1 MILFERLQEIIAPVH
16 CAPAAFCKAY
26 AMKDELASLDIG
38 NQVRTLRNRRG
49 LTLQDLAD
57 LTGLSKPNLSQIE
70 NNLVTPPIATL
81 LKIATALGVSIGYFF
96 QNNNQESSIVI
107 TRRTDRY
114 GVAKGPHISHIGY
127 QYEPLAYP
135 KVDKRMEPFIVNMEE
150 READAIVYNNH
161 RGEEFIYVLEGKL
174 EFRCGDNVVL
184 LEEGDSLYFDSIVP
198 HGYRGIGGPAK
209 TLVVIFREG

>member
-1 MILFERLQEIIAPVH
+1 
-16 CAPAAFCKAY
+16 
-26 AMKDELASLDIG
+26 MKDALASLDIG
-38 NQVRTLRNRRG
+38 HQIRSLRNRRG

-81 LKIATALGVSIGYFF
+81 LKIATALGVSIGHFF
-96 QNNNQESSIVI
+96 QSDNQDSSMVV
-107 TRRTDRY
+107 TRKADRY

-135 KVDKRMEPFIVNMEE
+135 KVDKSMEPFVVNMEE

-161 RGEEFIYVLEGKL
+161 RGEEFLYVLEGRL
-174 EFRCGDNVVL
+174 EFRSGDNVVV

-209 TLVVIFREG
+209 TLVVIYKAS

>member
-1 MILFERLQEIIAPVH
+1 
-16 CAPAAFCKAY
+16 
-26 AMKDELASLDIG
+26 MKQSLALLDLG
-38 NQVRTLRNRRG
+38 NQVRKLRNERS
-49 LTLQDLAD
+49 LTLQDLAG

-81 LKIATALGVSIGYFF
+81 LKIATALGVPIGYFF
-96 QNNNQESSIVI
+96 QESPQQINMIVV
-107 TRRTDRY
+107 RKEDRY

-135 KVDKRMEPFIVNMEE
+135 KIDKSMEPFIVEMEE
-150 READAIVYNNH
+150 REASDIVFNNH
-161 RGEEFIYVLEGKL
+161 RGEEFLFVLRGNL
-174 EFRCGDNVVL
+174 EFCYGDDSVT

-209 TLVVIFREG
+209 TLVVIYRPQ